1 MLIQNIQD
9 DLVINSVAPTWMDS
23 LDRTGAAIEIQALR
37 LNMYSWAER
46 LADRAKNLKFYQN
59 LEVKMRYRIY
69 ERFWNKEQL
78 ADRIDLNDKTD
89 FTIRPNIFLAAY
101 IYPKLLN
108 QQDWEKVFDR
118 ALAALWLDWG
128 GLSTLD
134 KNDARFLRKIRA

>member
-46 LADRAKNLKFYQN
+46 LADAQKLKILPN

-108 QQDWEKVFDR
+108 QQDWEKC
-118 ALAALWLDWG
+118 LTG
-128 GLSTLD
+128 H
-134 KNDARFLRKIRA
+134 